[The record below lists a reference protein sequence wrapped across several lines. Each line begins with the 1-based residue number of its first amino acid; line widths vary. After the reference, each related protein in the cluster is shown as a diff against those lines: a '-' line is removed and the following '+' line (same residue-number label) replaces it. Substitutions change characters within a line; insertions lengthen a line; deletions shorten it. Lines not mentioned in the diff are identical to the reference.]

1 MGRDKFAALLIKY
14 QEGKCTQQEKELVE
28 YWFALTGTE
37 PTPDIT
43 NAELDGMHTRI
54 WAGMQDKVNTGAFE
68 TTQIVP
74 LHRLIL
80 RWSSIAAALVL
91 LTWFGFGDHLKNIF
105 NGDNIVAGSSWV
117 EKRNSGSMTM
127 AVTLEDSSVVELSP
141 NSVLS
146 FPEHFEN
153 SRRVVV
159 LKGKGFF
166 KIRKNPN
173 KPFYV
178 HSGQTITR
186 VLGTSFY
193 VDSKSPKTKVEVV
206 TGLVSVVA
214 ATEKNAKP
222 AEPVILRP
230 NYQAIFD
237 PASETFASG
246 LVERPRLLDETISF
260 QFRNEPLSTVAARMT
275 SAWGIEVRAKN
286 RQILHCPLTADLG
299 GQPLF
304 IQLDIICAALNARY
318 RIENGVIVISG
329 EGCRAMQAKS
339 INHKS
344 TSMKT

>member
-43 NAELDGMHTRI
+43 NAELDGMHERI
-54 WAGMQDKVNTGAFE
+54 WAGMQDKVDAEAFE
-68 TTQIVP
+68 TTRVVP
-74 LHRLIL
+74 LRRLIL

-91 LTWFGFGDHLKNIF
+91 LTWFGFGDRLKNIF
-105 NGDNIVAGSSWV
+105 NDGNNVAGSSWV
-117 EKRNSGSMTM
+117 EKRNNGSMPL
-127 AVTLEDSSVVELSP
+127 AITLEDSSTVELSP

-146 FPEHFEN
+146 FPEHFE
-153 SRRVVV
+153 SGRRVVV

-193 VDSKSPKTKVEVV
+193 VDSKTPKTKVEVV

-214 ATEKNAKP
+214 ATQKNAKP
-222 AEPVILRP
+222 AEPVMLTP
-230 NYQAIFD
+230 NHQATFD
-237 PASETFASG
+237 PASGTFASG
-246 LVERPRLLDETISF
+246 LVDSPRLLDETISF
-260 QFRNEPLSTVAARMT
+260 QFRNEPLSTVAAHIT

-286 RQILHCPLTADLG
+286 RQILYCPLTADLS

-329 EGCRAMQAKS
+329 EGCQAMQAKS
-339 INHKS
+339 VNHKS
-344 TSMKT
+344 SPMKT